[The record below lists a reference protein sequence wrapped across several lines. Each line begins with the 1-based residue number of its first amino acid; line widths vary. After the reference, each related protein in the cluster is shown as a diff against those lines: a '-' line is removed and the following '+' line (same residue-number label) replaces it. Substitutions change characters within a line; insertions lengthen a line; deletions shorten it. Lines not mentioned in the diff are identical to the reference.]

1 MEKVGSA
8 VKKIAYTP
16 PSKRLST
23 LSPPQLSLIPLLSFA
38 STLYTFA
45 THLRRQL
52 YRFNVL
58 AQLRLPIPVISVGNL
73 TWGGN
78 GKTPMVEFL
87 ARSFSDAGIL
97 PLILTRG
104 YGGADEA
111 KMLQRQLQGTSAKIG
126 VGSNRAA
133 IAAGFLE
140 QYGYVNYHGNLS
152 SEEQFSEESIESL
165 SYTSRIGVAIL
176 DDGMQH
182 LSVRRDLEIV
192 MVNAMMPWGNHQLL
206 PLGPLREPLTALSRA
221 DIIVIHHADLVL
233 ERDIEALE
241 STIREVKKTVPIFY
255 TKMAPTHLFER
266 GDVSSKIPL
275 NGICNTIVLCISGIG
290 SPNSFVQRIERMG
303 PIHVD
308 HLDFSDHH
316 SFLLK
321 DIEMVR
327 RRLQALEAKFSAKP
341 IVVVTE
347 KDYDRAPEVFEHLKP
362 YEVLVLC
369 CRLRF
374 VVHKGNTEVCFK
386 RIISEHL
393 KSGLSWKNIAPSN

>member
-1 MEKVGSA
+1 MEKVSSA

-52 YRFNVL
+52 YRFYVL

-87 ARSFSDAGIL
+87 ARSFSDAGIS

-140 QYGYVNYHGNLS
+140 QYGYVNYHGNLR
-152 SEEQFSEESIESL
+152 SEEQFSEKSIESL

-221 DIIVIHHADLVL
+221 DIIVLHHADLVL
-233 ERDIEALE
+233 EREIEALE

-290 SPNSFVQRIERMG
+290 SPNSFVQRIER
-303 PIHVD
+303 
-308 HLDFSDHH
+308 
-316 SFLLK
+316 

-347 KDYDRAPEVFEHLKP
+347 KDYVRAPEVFEHLKP
-362 YEVLVLC
+362 YEVFVLC

-374 VVHKGNTEVCFK
+374 LVHKGNTEVCFK
-386 RIISEHL
+386 RIMSEHL